1 MATIGAVGG
10 PVLHLER
17 VERGLGAHHGDRR
30 QPRRLPGHGILA
42 LRIGHVVMEGEPE
55 TRTGPGRT
63 ATGGDPL
70 RIDVP
75 LGRPR
80 ADRLQRPRGVGER
93 GLHGRIDPLGKS
105 LLDKPVL
112 HRGHRDAG
120 VEHGGQH
127 LAELFHPVARQPAAA
142 MDKEHEWCRL
152 LGRRDGGHPDVHH
165 LLGMRPVGNVGQR
178 RRWQAHRWLLRLML
192 LGAGLRDA
200 GLLGVGLRISRFR
213 RLAAEGDL
221 ERILRRAVLI
231 FVDEIPLHISPPAIV
246 CGGEAADDVGM
257 LGGHVV
263 RLGGIG
269 RDVMELPALGTI
281 RHVDEAPP
289 PLADA
294 AVAKLTR
301 GHLAPL
307 PATLVRDE
315 RPVGPH
321 GPGIAE
327 EGHEAAAFHVRGD
340 VRRDGHA
347 GEFAERRQ
355 HVDVR
360 GHGRHVDAL
369 GQRSLPPPE
378 RRHPRAPTPDGVL
391 GPTHAG
397 VKHAGPGGRAVVS
410 REHDQCLS
418 GHAEPIKR
426 LEQPA
431 DIRVDVLDHAVEPGD
446 PVPLPAV
453 AHPCRCERRVI
464 RLRRALR
471 AVERLV
477 RCVGRDQAEKRLLVF
492 RAAADPRDCLV
503 EEHVGAVARRLDEHA
518 VAADHRIDIP
528 VALDVAAAAGKRL
541 ADAPSAVDERA
552 VEAATPRLVG
562 IFVTKVPLAEDTGR
576 VACPPEEIGQRRGR
590 EGQPLPLEDRVR
602 DPRAELVPAGEQR
615 RPGRR
620 TGGAGMKLGQPHA
633 LPPEPVEVG
642 RLDHWV

>member
-1 MATIGAVGG
+1 
-10 PVLHLER
+10 
-17 VERGLGAHHGDRR
+17 
-30 QPRRLPGHGILA
+30 
-42 LRIGHVVMEGEPE
+42 
-55 TRTGPGRT
+55 
-63 ATGGDPL
+63 
-70 RIDVP
+70 
-75 LGRPR
+75 
-80 ADRLQRPRGVGER
+80 
-93 GLHGRIDPLGKS
+93 
-105 LLDKPVL
+105 
-112 HRGHRDAG
+112 
-120 VEHGGQH
+120 
-127 LAELFHPVARQPAAA
+127 
-142 MDKEHEWCRL
+142 
-152 LGRRDGGHPDVHH
+152 
-165 LLGMRPVGNVGQR
+165 
-178 RRWQAHRWLLRLML
+178 
-192 LGAGLRDA
+192 
-200 GLLGVGLRISRFR
+200 
-213 RLAAEGDL
+213 
-221 ERILRRAVLI
+221 
-231 FVDEIPLHISPPAIV
+231 
-246 CGGEAADDVGM
+246 M

-263 RLGGIG
+263 RLSGIG
-269 RDVMELPALGTI
+269 RDVMEFPALGPI

-321 GPGIAE
+321 GAGIAE
-327 EGHEAAAFHVRGD
+327 ERHEAPAFHVRGN

-369 GQRSLPPPE
+369 GQRALPPPE
-378 RRHPRAPTPDGVL
+378 RRHPRAPAPDGVL

-397 VKHAGPGGRAVVS
+397 VEHAGPGGRAVVG
-410 REHDQCLS
+410 REHNQCLP
-418 GHAEPIKR
+418 GDTEPINR

-446 PVPLPAV
+446 PVPLPVV
-453 AHPCRCERRVI
+453 AHPCRCEWRGV

-477 RCVGRDQAEKRLLVF
+477 RCVGRDQAEERLLVF

-503 EEHVGAVARRLDEHA
+503 EEHVGAVARRLDERA

-552 VEAATPRLVG
+552 VEAAAPRLVG
-562 IFVTKVPLAEDTGR
+562 IFITKVPLAEDAGR
-576 VACPPEEIGQRRGR
+576 VACPPQEIGQRRGR
-590 EGQPLPLEDRVR
+590 EGQPFPLEDRVR
-602 DPRAELVPAGEQR
+602 DPRAELMPAGEQR
-615 RPGRR
+615 RPRGRA
-620 TGGAGMKLGQPHA
+620 GGAGMKLGQPHA

-642 RLDHWV
+642 RLDHWVQVRGNISIALVVGHHVDDVRRRLAAPRGGGLVRRRPGRGQPPAVSGDPVPDCLEVRHVSRLCRRQVLGLTAVGGEVVEFPRPLLRRHEFQIANANGAVPLVAPPERVVRRRRGRIGQRANKAPALPRRHGTAFHLLRRNHAGHVEHRGHDIDHVHRLVAKVASSGEASRPVDDPGRGDAPLVDPGLVATKGCVGTARPARAEAEKGLP